1 MPLCV
6 AKFRGTMADR
16 GESRR
21 EKISVQKCKGI
32 LNRKK
37 NTYSDAD
44 ILAIRDFLYEL
55 ANIDYG
61 VFIHNENKEASHD
74 QKPKGHCSEENQTTD
89 TKHAA

>member
-1 MPLCV
+1 
-6 AKFRGTMADR
+6 MADR
-16 GESRR
+16 GERRR
-21 EKISVQKCKGI
+21 EKISLHKCKSI

-55 ANIDYG
+55 ANIDYD
-61 VFIHNENKEASHD
+61 VFIHNENREASLN
-74 QKPKGHCSEENQTTD
+74 QKPKAHCSEGDQTTD